1 MEDRFSDRARAAL
14 VRSRDEAIRLGH
26 DVVGAEHLLLGI
38 LDEGGPPA
46 RVLRNLG
53 VNTQRLRQAVETA
66 APPPTVEPGEVW
78 QGEGGLT
85 AEAEAALKRAERA
98 AADACIEAEHV
109 LLGLVG
115 EEGGVAV
122 RVLRDT
128 FGVTAE
134 AVRDEVHRLRGEPTA
149 PQDERDTSHEGEHPP
164 PASTAQRLSL
174 VFDADT
180 SEEEVTALLLA
191 LSELY
196 RALGGD
202 GLVIL
207 DSGVPSW
214 DPEGA

>member
-1 MEDRFSDRARAAL
+1 MQDRFSDRARAAL
-14 VRSRDEAIRLGH
+14 GQSRDEAIRLGH
-26 DVVGAEHLLLGI
+26 DVIGAEHLLLGI

-53 VNTQRLRQAVETA
+53 VNTQRLRQAVEA
-66 APPPTVEPGEVW
+66 ATLPPTIEPDELW
-78 QGEGGLT
+78 QDELGLSI
-85 AEAEAALKRAERA
+85 EAEAALKRAERA
-98 AADACIEAEHV
+98 AGEARIEAEHV

-115 EEGGVAV
+115 DEEGVTV
-122 RVLRDT
+122 RVLRDV
-128 FGVTAE
+128 FGVTAG
-134 AVRDEVHRLRGEPTA
+134 AVRNEVRRLRGEPVE
-149 PQDERDTSHEGEHPP
+149 PQPEERPDEVIMRVHG
-164 PASTAQRLSL
+164 ASAAQRLSI
-174 VFDADT
+174 VFDADA

>member
-14 VRSRDEAIRLGH
+14 VQSRDEAIRLGH
-26 DVVGAEHLLLGI
+26 DVVGTEHLLLGV

-53 VNTQRLRQAVETA
+53 VNTQRLRQAVEAA

-98 AADACIEAEHV
+98 AGDARIEAEHV

-115 EEGGVAV
+115 EESGAAV

-128 FGVTAE
+128 FGVTAA
-134 AVRDEVHRLRGEPTA
+134 AVRDEVRRLRGESVEADQPPGA
-149 PQDERDTSHEGEHPP
+149 EAVRDR
-164 PASTAQRLSL
+164 PASAAQRLSL
-174 VFDADT
+174 VFDADA
-180 SEEEVTALLLA
+180 SEEEVAALLLA

-207 DSGVPSW
+207 DSGVPRW
-214 DPEGA
+214 EGEVP